1 MKSNKTILALAAAV
15 AALACIGANANDAWM
30 ASIRRDHPRMFFNAQ
45 TWPQVKA
52 RAEGPEREARDAL
65 LRRCDKYP
73 EKPACSDYGPVKFR
87 EVKTASGTHKTT
99 AATPIKNVKEWGSQ
113 AAECALAWRFTG
125 ERKYLEKAR
134 RMLESSVAAYHAAYA
149 NRRAVNWYSTSRILA
164 LCAYDWIW
172 EGLTPDERKAI
183 IVPLVQHVEDIQ
195 PGKGRPAIIRRDLGG
210 IESGFYGVPS
220 LLWYSGLA
228 AYGDGFCDELA
239 TSHLRRGHN
248 LCLKLLKF
256 RNDGAGDDGA
266 LSSAVPGYSM
276 GAYPWAHFNFFHT
289 WLSATG
295 ENLAPAYP
303 GMALFPNWIYWTWI
317 PNASDP
323 SMPLYCGFGDDPHT
337 QNALSIGRL
346 YEHMSQYIHFFRD
359 ANPAA
364 ARLAASLRD
373 HAPIQHFGN
382 PWIMYPFLFDS
393 EDGGVKPYFAAEL
406 ENMPVHARHFENL
419 GQFIMRSGWKPDST
433 YCTFTAGAKLHQHKH
448 HDENNFTIYKHD
460 FLALDSGTRGVETDW
475 NLKYYYAQTVAHNC
489 ILIRRPNEPLPSY
502 WGPVYP
508 GPEGRCNDG
517 GMYNGSA
524 KVLAFE
530 TNDQFT
536 YIASDATA
544 LYGKKCDEAVRQFVH
559 LLPDVFVVYDRV
571 GAADANDGK
580 AWLLHMKN
588 EPRIEGRLMTADSGK
603 GRLFCETI
611 LPDDA
616 ALSKIGGP
624 GKEFW
629 SNGKNWEP
637 DTAFLASAERGAKRT
652 GRGPYYGAWRLEVA
666 PGAPRPNDR
675 FLHVLT
681 AADTS
686 VSSAPQTR
694 KIVKDGIDGVI
705 VTLPAS
711 SGGTVEV
718 TVLFNRE
725 GPVGGMIAIGK
736 DAPLHPL
743 TTSVQPQQ
751 GLYLASPS
759 AVIAERRLCEK

>member
-1 MKSNKTILALAAAV
+1 MYKMSMKRVGGLSCAAAMMAMV
-15 AALACIGANANDAWM
+15 CMGAGQNDAWM
-30 ASIRRDHPRMFFNAQ
+30 ASIRRDHPRMFFNAE

-52 RAEGPEREARDAL
+52 RAEGPARAARDAL
-65 LRRCDKYP
+65 LTSCDKYP
-73 EKPACSDYGPVKFR
+73 DNPVCSDFDPVVFR

-99 AATPIKNVKEWGSQ
+99 PATPINSVKEWGPQ

-134 RMLESSVAAYHAAYA
+134 KMLESSVAAYHAAYR
-149 NRRAVNWYSTSRILA
+149 NGRAVNWTSTTRILA

-183 IVPLVQHVEDIQ
+183 IVPLVRHVEDIQ
-195 PGKGRPAIIRRDLGG
+195 PGKGKPNIIRRNTGG
-210 IESGFYGVPS
+210 VSSGFYSVRS

-228 AYGDGFCDELA
+228 AHGDGFCDDLA
-239 TSHLRRGHN
+239 RRHLRRGHD
-248 LCLKLLKF
+248 LCLEMLKF

-295 ENLAPAYP
+295 ENLASKYS

-317 PNASDP
+317 PNEAHPD
-323 SMPLYCGFGDDPHT
+323 MPLYCGFGDDAHT
-337 QNALSIGRL
+337 HNALSIGRL

-364 ARLAASLRD
+364 ARLSAALRD
-373 HAPIQHFGN
+373 RVPRRDIGN
-382 PWIMYPFLFDS
+382 PWVMYPFLFDGGDS
-393 EDGGVKPYFAAEL
+393 GVKPYSAEEL
-406 ENMPVHARHFENL
+406 ENLSIHARHFENL
-419 GQFIMRSGWKPDST
+419 GQIIMRSGWKPDST
-433 YCTFTAGAKLHQHKH
+433 YCTFTAGAKLYQHKH

-508 GPEGRCNDG
+508 GPEGKNNDG

-530 TNDQFT
+530 TNDKFT

-544 LYGKKCDEAVRQFVH
+544 PYGKKCTEAIRQFVY
-559 LLPDVFVVYDRV
+559 LQPDVFVVYDRV

-580 AWLLHMKN
+580 AWLLHTKN
-588 EPRIEGRLMTADSGK
+588 EPNVEGRLLTADSGK

-611 LPDDA
+611 LPEDA
-616 ALSKIGGP
+616 TLTKIGGP

-637 DTAFLASAERGAKRT
+637 DTAFLASAERGTKRT
-652 GRGPYYGAWRLEVA
+652 GRGPYFGAWRLEVT
-666 PGAPRPNDR
+666 PGASRPNDR

-694 KIVKDGIDGVI
+694 KVVKDGMDGVI
-705 VTLPAS
+705 VALPAS
-711 SGGTVEV
+711 SGGTVEI

-736 DAPLHPL
+736 DAPLRPF
-743 TTSVQPQQ
+743 TTTIQPQS
-751 GLYLASPS
+751 G
-759 AVIAERRLCEK
+759 VF